1 MQAAIYG
8 MAGTELTGD
17 ERAFFRDAD
26 AAGYIIFRR
35 NCEDQAQLLRLTDEL
50 RSIAGRPDVPIL
62 IDQRRPPTSSRGST
76 RPHRPLRSRRRART
90 PARSR

>member
-8 MAGTELTGD
+8 VAGLELTPD

-35 NCEDQAQLLRLTDEL
+35 NCETQQQLLRLTDSL
-50 RSIAGRPDVPIL
+50 R
-62 IDQRRPPTSSRGST
+62 
-76 RPHRPLRSRRRART
+76 
-90 PARSR
+90 